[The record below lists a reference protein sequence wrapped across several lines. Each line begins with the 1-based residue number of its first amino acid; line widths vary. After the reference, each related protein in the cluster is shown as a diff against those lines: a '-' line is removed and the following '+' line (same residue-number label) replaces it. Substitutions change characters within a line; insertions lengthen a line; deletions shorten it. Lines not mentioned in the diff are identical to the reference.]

1 MDAVIAFLF
10 FSGIIRCHYCV
21 RGACGSDEKEKWVEV
36 EKVLEGKYKAGKGS
50 AAIDSAADRQSVGVT
65 EPRVENR
72 ELWKAAVSEASQGS
86 AVVVVVENDIECQ
99 GNA

>member
-1 MDAVIAFLF
+1 MRKWL
-10 FSGIIRCHYCV
+10 
-21 RGACGSDEKEKWVEV
+21 SDEKEKWVEV
-36 EKVLEGKYKAGKGS
+36 EKVLEGKCKAGKGS

-86 AVVVVVENDIECQ
+86 AVVVVVVVENDIECQ